1 MLMVSVSQEVVLES
15 SQSPHLFVKT
25 LLELSTSVA
34 HHGVG
39 ESAYV
44 HLKYSTPLYLKGN
57 TQFSPDLVE
66 QLFGILW
73 SIKAPS
79 LTASLP
85 GAQELNH

>member
-25 LLELSTSVA
+25 LLELSTLRIHCTFAFNFFCVLVTSVA

-44 HLKYSTPLYLKGN
+44 HLKYSTSM
-57 TQFSPDLVE
+57 T
-66 QLFGILW
+66 
-73 SIKAPS
+73 
-79 LTASLP
+79 
-85 GAQELNH
+85 

>member
-25 LLELSTSVA
+25 LLELSTLRIHCTFAFNFLCVLVTSVA

-44 HLKYSTPLYLKGN
+44 HLKYSTPM
-57 TQFSPDLVE
+57 T
-66 QLFGILW
+66 
-73 SIKAPS
+73 
-79 LTASLP
+79 
-85 GAQELNH
+85 